1 MGSKLK
7 TYRSEVVEV
16 LDNGDAIIDL
26 PQELLDEVGWKV
38 GDTLT
43 IDMENG
49 SIILSKKI
57 KEENE

>member
-1 MGSKLK
+1 MEFKLK
-7 TYRSEVVEV
+7 TYRSEVLEV

-26 PQELLDEVGWKV
+26 PQELLDEVGWEV

-43 IDMENG
+43 FRMENG
-49 SIILSKKI
+49 SIILSKLI

>member
-1 MGSKLK
+1 MK

-26 PQELLDEVGWKV
+26 PQELLDDVGWKV
-38 GDTLT
+38 GDNLT
-43 IDMENG
+43 ISMENG
-49 SIILSKKI
+49 SIILSKQI

>member
-1 MGSKLK
+1 MK

-26 PQELLDEVGWKV
+26 PQELLDDVCWKV
-38 GDTLT
+38 GDNLT
-43 IDMENG
+43 ISMENG
-49 SIILSKKI
+49 SIILSKLI

>member
-1 MGSKLK
+1 LK

-26 PQELLDEVGWKV
+26 PQELLDDVGWKV
-38 GDTLT
+38 GDNLT
-43 IDMENG
+43 ISMENG
-49 SIILSKKI
+49 SIILSKLI

>member
-1 MGSKLK
+1 MK
-7 TYRSEVVEV
+7 TYRSEVLEV

-38 GDTLT
+38 GDNLT
-43 IDMENG
+43 FSMENG
-49 SIILSKKI
+49 SIILSKLI

>member
-1 MGSKLK
+1 MK

-26 PQELLDEVGWKV
+26 PQELLDDVGWKV
-38 GDTLT
+38 GDNLT
-43 IDMENG
+43 ISMENG
-49 SIILSKKI
+49 SIILSKLI

>member
-1 MGSKLK
+1 MK
-7 TYRSEVVEV
+7 TYHSEVLEV

-38 GDTLT
+38 GDNLT
-43 IDMENG
+43 FSMENG
-49 SIILSKKI
+49 YIILSKLI

>member
-1 MGSKLK
+1 MK
-7 TYRSEVVEV
+7 TYRSEVLEV

-43 IDMENG
+43 FKMENG
-49 SIILSKKI
+49 SIILSKLI